1 MLGLHANSASLSCS
15 NEQAKATHLV
25 TTHVTRYRRSLLV
38 FSIDDSQEITLIFK
52 SSSAD
57 AVHFIN
63 PLWDPNGGADRRTIA
78 TWDLVRERA
87 DTHLW
92 SEYDPVKEFTSAYPV
107 RKIRRRFLSFPRR
120 GTFVFMGVYFRIGH
134 WIWAA
139 RPDRIIV
146 IYNTDQPDRL
156 DKNLRRIAGCG
167 VLPEVVSSSQALNR
181 KLGLELPI
189 LESPIDLAPFLGLG
203 ATRLKLRMNR
213 VFTVGRLSRDDDY
226 KHHAEDPALY
236 KKLAASGCRVR
247 IMGGT
252 CLSAALAGTPNIEL
266 LPAGA
271 EDQATFLRSLDCFIY
286 RTSETWFE
294 AFGRVIFEAMASG
307 LPVVAAQR
315 GGYADYLN
323 HGHDSLLF
331 ASTASALAHVER
343 LRGDDF
349 LRRSMG
355 EAASAT
361 ARRVVGEPL
370 SERTRQFLLQTKPL
384 MQKGISRDI
393 VIA

>member
-1 MLGLHANSASLSCS
+1 MN
-15 NEQAKATHLV
+15 
-25 TTHVTRYRRSLLV
+25 
-38 FSIDDSQEITLIFK
+38 IK
-52 SSSAD
+52 SSNRD

-78 TWDLVRERA
+78 TWQLVREQA
-87 DTHLW
+87 ETHLW
-92 SEYDPVKEFTSAYPV
+92 SEYEPVKEFTSAFPV
-107 RKIRRRFLSFPRR
+107 RKIQCRYLSFPRR

-134 WIWAA
+134 WIWAT
-139 RPDRIIV
+139 RPDRIVV

-156 DKNLRRIAGCG
+156 NKNLRRIAGCG

-189 LESPIDLAPFLGLG
+189 LESPIELAPFLGLG
-203 ATRLKLRMNR
+203 ATRPKHHM
-213 VFTVGRLSRDDDY
+213 FTVGRLSRDDDY
-226 KHHAEDPALY
+226 KHHAEDPSLY
-236 KKLAASGCRVR
+236 KKLAAKGCRVR

-252 CLSAALAGTPNIEL
+252 CLAAALAGIPNVEL

-286 RTSETWFE
+286 RTAETWFE

-331 ASTASALAHVER
+331 ASTASAVAHVER
-343 LRGDDF
+343 LRGDTF
-349 LRRSMG
+349 LRRAMG
-355 EAASAT
+355 EAATAT
-361 ARRVVGEPL
+361 AKRVVGEPL
-370 SERTRQFLLQTKPL
+370 FERTRQFLLPAS
-384 MQKGISRDI
+384 G
-393 VIA
+393 

>member
-1 MLGLHANSASLSCS
+1 
-15 NEQAKATHLV
+15 
-25 TTHVTRYRRSLLV
+25 
-38 FSIDDSQEITLIFK
+38 LIFK
-52 SSSAD
+52 PGSAD

-63 PLWDPNGGADRRTIA
+63 PLWDANGGADRRTIA

-92 SEYDPVKEFTSAYPV
+92 SEYDPVAEFTSAYPV
-107 RKIRRRFLSFPRR
+107 RKIQRRYLAFPRR
-120 GTFVFMGVYFRIGH
+120 GTFIFMGVYFRIGH

-167 VLPEVVSSSQALNR
+167 VAPEVVSSSLALNR
-181 KLGLELPI
+181 KLGMELPI
-189 LESPIDLAPFLGLG
+189 LESPIELTPFLGLS
-203 ATRLKLRMNR
+203 ATRPSHR

-226 KHHAEDPALY
+226 KHHAEDPLLY

-286 RTSETWFE
+286 RTAETWFE

-307 LPVVAAQR
+307 LPVVADAR

-331 ASTASALAHVER
+331 ASTAAALAHVER
-343 LRGDDF
+343 LRADGA
-349 LRRSMG
+349 LRQSLG
-355 EAASAT
+355 EAARVT
-361 ARRVVGEPL
+361 ASRVVGEPL

-384 MQKGISRDI
+384 AQQGISRDI
-393 VIA
+393 VVA

>member
-1 MLGLHANSASLSCS
+1 MLGLHANSASLFCS
-15 NEQAKATHLV
+15 NEQSKPTHLV
-25 TTHVTRYRRSLLV
+25 TTHVTRYRCSLLV
-38 FSIDDSQEITLIFK
+38 FGIDKCRKTILIFK
-52 SSSAD
+52 PSSSD
-57 AVHFIN
+57 AVHIIN

-78 TWDLVRERA
+78 TWDLVRERT

-92 SEYDPVKEFTSAYPV
+92 SEYDPVKEFTSSYPV
-107 RKIRRRFLSFPRR
+107 RKIRRRFLTFPRR

-189 LESPIDLAPFLGLG
+189 LESPIELAPFLGLG
-203 ATRLKLRMNR
+203 ATRPRNR
-213 VFTVGRLSRDDDY
+213 IFTVGRLSRDDDY

-271 EDQATFLRSLDCFIY
+271 EDQTTFLRSLDCFIY

-343 LRGDDF
+343 LRGDGA

-355 EAASAT
+355 VAASAT
-361 ARRVVGEPL
+361 ASRVVGEPL

-384 MQKGISRDI
+384 VQKGISRDV

>member
-1 MLGLHANSASLSCS
+1 MLGLHANSASLFCS
-15 NEQAKATHLV
+15 NEQSKPTHLV
-25 TTHVTRYRRSLLV
+25 TTHVTRYRCSLLV
-38 FSIDDSQEITLIFK
+38 FGIDKCRKTILIFK
-52 SSSAD
+52 PSSSD
-57 AVHFIN
+57 AVHIIN

-78 TWDLVRERA
+78 TWDLVRERT

-92 SEYDPVKEFTSAYPV
+92 SEYDPVKEFTSSYPV
-107 RKIRRRFLSFPRR
+107 RKIRRRFLTFPRR

-189 LESPIDLAPFLGLG
+189 LESPIELAPFLGLG
-203 ATRLKLRMNR
+203 ATRPRNR
-213 VFTVGRLSRDDDY
+213 IFTVGRLSRDDDY

-271 EDQATFLRSLDCFIY
+271 EDQTTFLRSLDCFIY

-307 LPVVAAQR
+307 LPVVVAAR

-343 LRGDDF
+343 LRGDGA

-355 EAASAT
+355 VAASAT
-361 ARRVVGEPL
+361 ASRVVGEPL

-384 MQKGISRDI
+384 VQKGISRDV

>member
-1 MLGLHANSASLSCS
+1 
-15 NEQAKATHLV
+15 LV
-25 TTHVTRYRRSLLV
+25 TNHVTRDKRSLLV
-38 FSIDDSQEITLIFK
+38 FDIDKCRKTILIFK
-52 SSSAD
+52 SSSPD

-181 KLGLELPI
+181 KLGLELPV
-189 LESPIDLAPFLGLG
+189 LESPIELAPFLGLS
-203 ATRLKLRMNR
+203 ASRPRNR
-213 VFTVGRLSRDDDY
+213 IFTVGRLSRDDDY
-226 KHHAEDPALY
+226 KHHAEDPLLY

-252 CLSAALAGTPNIEL
+252 CLGAALAGTPNIEL
-266 LPAGA
+266 LRAGA

-307 LPVVAAQR
+307 LPVVAAAR
-315 GGYADYLN
+315 GGYADYLS

-331 ASTASALAHVER
+331 ANTAGALAHIEQ
-343 LRGDDF
+343 LRVDAA
-349 LRRSMG
+349 LRQSIG
-355 EAASAT
+355 EAARAT
-361 ARRVVGEPL
+361 ASRVVGEPL

-384 MQKGISRDI
+384 PQNGIGRNI

>member
-1 MLGLHANSASLSCS
+1 L
-15 NEQAKATHLV
+15 
-25 TTHVTRYRRSLLV
+25 R
-38 FSIDDSQEITLIFK
+38 IK
-52 SSSAD
+52 SSQSD

-78 TWDLVRERA
+78 TWELLRKQA

-92 SEYDPVKEFTSAYPV
+92 SEYDPVSEFTSAYPV
-107 RKIRRRFLSFPRR
+107 QKIRRRFLSFPRR

-134 WIWAA
+134 WIWAT
-139 RPDRIIV
+139 RPDRIVV

-189 LESPIDLAPFLGLG
+189 LESPIELAPFLGLG
-203 ATRLKLRMNR
+203 ATRPRNR

-226 KHHAEDPALY
+226 KHHAEDPLLY

-286 RTSETWFE
+286 RTAETWFE

-307 LPVVAAQR
+307 LPVVAAAR

-343 LRGDDF
+343 LRGDGL

-370 SERTRQFLLQTKPL
+370 SERTRQFLLQSASTAPL
-384 MQKGISRDI
+384 VQKRISRDI

>member
-1 MLGLHANSASLSCS
+1 MN
-15 NEQAKATHLV
+15 
-25 TTHVTRYRRSLLV
+25 
-38 FSIDDSQEITLIFK
+38 IK
-52 SSSAD
+52 SSNRD

-78 TWDLVRERA
+78 TWQLVREQA
-87 DTHLW
+87 ETHLW
-92 SEYDPVKEFTSAYPV
+92 SEYNPVKEFTSAHPV
-107 RKIRRRFLSFPRR
+107 RKIQRRYLSFPRR

-139 RPDRIIV
+139 RPDRIVV

-181 KLGLELPI
+181 KLGLDLPI
-189 LESPIDLAPFLGLG
+189 LESPIELAPFLGLG
-203 ATRLKLRMNR
+203 ATRPNHRM
-213 VFTVGRLSRDDDY
+213 FTVGRLSRDDGT
-226 KHHAEDPALY
+226 KHHSEDPSLY

-266 LPAGA
+266 LPSGA

-331 ASTASALAHVER
+331 ASTASALVHVER
-343 LRGDDF
+343 LRGDTF
-349 LRRSMG
+349 LRRAMG
-355 EAASAT
+355 EAATAT
-361 ARRVVGEPL
+361 AKRVVGEPL
-370 SERTRQFLLQTKPL
+370 SERTRQFLLP
-384 MQKGISRDI
+384 
-393 VIA
+393 ANA